1 MKTNNRTNSN
11 IKNDQ
16 INKDNLIEETENKK
30 EEQGK
35 KIEEKQEKGE
45 QKEKICLDLEILN
58 SWNLPIG

>member
-45 QKEKICLDLEILN
+45 KEQKIHTWKNPYPESFLL
-58 SWNLPIG
+58 SS